1 MRIKAFL
8 SDLSSQ
14 TSSKETLRAYSQDT
28 LAKNEEFLRQKG
40 LRVTQA

>member
-14 TSSKETLRAYSQDT
+14 TSSKETLRAYSQD